1 MVTGYKVI
9 TIWLLTIVN
18 DGVPGTTNPWFPI
31 ILDGEIHS
39 EIPIGPEGPV
49 LTEHLR
55 SAGAIELMLGAVAL
69 PNPCDGW

>member
-18 DGVPGTTNPWFPI
+18 DGFPGTTNPWFPI

-39 EIPIGPEGPV
+39 EIPIGLKGPV
-49 LTEHLR
+49 
-55 SAGAIELMLGAVAL
+55 I
-69 PNPCDGW
+69 

>member
-18 DGVPGTTNPWFPI
+18 DGFPGTTNPC
-31 ILDGEIHS
+31 EIHS